1 MSKELDYLDKI
12 LNYQPLTLV
21 ERTIIECIKEKVQRA
36 EAIDNA
42 NPSEALECLER
53 IDKGFRYVTE
63 DDDGY
68 KFNEP
73 QKMLDWYDEEFDTI
87 KQALQSI
94 NLLMQELE
102 CNDME
107 TLRKYARCG
116 KEIEVPENE

>member
-42 NPSEALECLER
+42 NPSEALENLKYLKNLTKVK
-53 IDKGFRYVTE
+53 DVLNVPWW
-63 DDDGY
+63 
-68 KFNEP
+68 NESYEIVE
-73 QKMLDWYDEEFDTI
+73 K
-87 KQALQSI
+87 ALLKAEKEHNSI
-94 NLLMQELE
+94 NLLMRELDCKDFAE
-102 CNDME
+102 
-107 TLRKYARCG
+107 LRKYARCG